1 MMYLV
6 PLLAVVVVVVVV
18 CLLFVEYKCLLCCRY
33 GGHSSIPVSGLW
45 RNHFGKY
52 RGDDVLCCSP
62 SLQWPSYRI
71 GLSCCMCTCSF
82 YS

>member
-18 CLLFVEYKCLLCCRY
+18 VCLLFVVEYECLLCCRY

-52 RGDDVLCCSP
+52 RGDDVLYVVHHHS
-62 SLQWPSYRI
+62 SGQV
-71 GLSCCMCTCSF
+71 TE
-82 YS
+82 